1 MVTLQSCACL
11 CSHFI
16 LEYFT
21 EILGTYNDDD
31 IFLFDNTK
39 SDGADCVKTYRG
51 HRNSQTVKGVNF
63 YGPNSEYIVS
73 GSDCGHVFLWDKSS
87 EQIVQLQ
94 KGEILCLSFIVEKL
108 RL

>member
-1 MVTLQSCACL
+1 M
-11 CSHFI
+11 
-16 LEYFT
+16 
-21 EILGTYNDDD
+21 GTYNDDD
-31 IFLFDNTK
+31 IFLFENTQT
-39 SDGADCVKTYRG
+39 DGEGYVKTYEG

-94 KGEILCLSFIVEKL
+94 KGEMISSLYFERSNKFLMLNLMLTASYCL
-108 RL
+108 R